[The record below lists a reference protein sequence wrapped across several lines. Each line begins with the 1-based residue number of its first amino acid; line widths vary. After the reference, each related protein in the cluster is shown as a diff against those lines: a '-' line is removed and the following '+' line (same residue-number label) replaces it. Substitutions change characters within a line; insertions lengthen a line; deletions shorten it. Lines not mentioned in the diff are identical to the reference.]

1 MQDFFPGFDSRRVNT
16 FGAEIALRIGGSG
29 PALVLLH
36 GYPQTHAMWHKLA
49 PGLAEHFTLVLPDL
63 RGYGASS
70 CPPND
75 PDNFTYSKRA
85 MAQDVL
91 QLMQQLG
98 FRSFMVAGHD
108 RGARVAYRL
117 ALDEPEAVRRLA
129 VLDIIPTYE
138 MWANF
143 SVKLA
148 MNTYHW
154 LFLAQ
159 PHPLPEMLI
168 EPRAREFLD
177 YTLASWSG
185 TRDLSPFAPEALAA
199 YRDAFAAPGRV
210 SASCADYRA
219 GQTYDFDADKADH
232 DAGRMITSPLLALW
246 GDTGFPANIATPLD
260 IWKRWAIDVRG
271 QAISAGHFLAE
282 EAADAVL
289 ASLIPFLKEETA

>member
-1 MQDFFPGFDSRRVNT
+1 MEDLFPGFDHRRITT
-16 FGAEIALRIGGSG
+16 FGAEISLRLGGSG

-49 PGLAEHFTLVLPDL
+49 PKLAEHFTLVLPDL
-63 RGYGASS
+63 RGYGQSS

-91 QLMQQLG
+91 QVMRELG
-98 FRSFMVAGHD
+98 FRSFMAAGHD

-117 ALDEPEAVRRLA
+117 ALDEPEAVERLA
-129 VLDIIPTYE
+129 VLDIIPTYD
-138 MWANF
+138 MWSNF
-143 SVKLA
+143 SVKMA
-148 MNTYHW
+148 MSTYHW

-185 TRDLSPFAPEALAA
+185 TGDLSAFAPAALAS
-199 YRDAFAAPGRV
+199 YREAFAAPGRV
-210 SASCADYRA
+210 AASCGDYRA
-219 GQTYDFDADKADH
+219 GQTYDYDADKADH
-232 DAGRMITSPLLALW
+232 DAGHRIACPVLVLW
-246 GDTGFPANIATPLD
+246 GDTGFPAGVGTPLD
-260 IWKRWAIDVRG
+260 IWRQWAPAATG
-271 QAISAGHFLAE
+271 AAIAAGHFLAE
-282 EAADAVL
+282 EAPAAVL
-289 ASLIPFLKEETA
+289 AQLLPFFKDKG